1 MRWGGPLAASL
12 VALLAAVFLAAAG
25 LAVAGYDPV
34 AAGRALVA
42 GAFGSGERFTS
53 ITLVRATPLI
63 VTGLAVALAFRA
75 GVWNIGAEGQLY
87 AGAVA
92 AAWVGLT
99 FPTAPAWLLLPATM
113 AAAALAGGLW
123 TLVPVGLKFRAGV
136 GEVITTI
143 LMNFV
148 AIHTVAWL
156 VHGPLQEARG
166 VFPQTDS
173 LALAAQLPRIG
184 SGRLHAGFIVAVV
197 LAVVLWWLLKHSAW
211 GFRVRAVGASPRA
224 AAVSGRIATGRVVLG
239 AFVLSGMLA
248 GLAGGIEV
256 AGVTFALYENLSPG
270 YGYTAIAVALLA
282 GLNPLAVLL
291 AAGFFGVLQ
300 AGAAAMQRD
309 VGVPAVWVSAIE
321 ALVIL
326 AVLAA
331 DRFLRGG
338 AAAVA
343 ASPGRDR
350 SSSELPA
357 PEPSPPAGG

>member
-1 MRWGGPLAASL
+1 MIRRAFRPRLRSRRIGPLAAGV
-12 VALLAAVFLAAAG
+12 VALLAATLLAAAG
-25 LAVAGYDPV
+25 LALAGYDPV
-34 AAGRALVA
+34 AAGRALVS
-42 GAFGSGERFTS
+42 GAFGSWERFAS

-63 VTGLAVALAFRA
+63 LTGLAVALAFRA

-92 AAWVGLT
+92 AVWVGLT
-99 FPTAPAWLLLPATM
+99 FPGAPAWLLLPGAM
-113 AAAALAGGLW
+113 AAAAVAGGLW

-166 VFPQTDS
+166 VFPQTDPI
-173 LALAAQLPRIG
+173 ALAARLPRLG
-184 SGRLHAGFIVAVV
+184 SGRLHAGFPVAVV
-197 LAVVLWWLLKHSAW
+197 LAGALWWLLRHSAW
-211 GFRVRAVGASPRA
+211 GFRVRAVGASARA
-224 AAVSGRIATGRVVLG
+224 AAVSGRIRTGRVVLG
-239 AFVLSGMLA
+239 AFLLSGMLA
-248 GLAGGIEV
+248 GLAGGVEV
-256 AGVTFALYENLSPG
+256 AGVTLALYENLSPG

-326 AVLAA
+326 AVVAA
-331 DRFLRGG
+331 DRFLRRGVAGKGG
-338 AAAVA
+338 
-343 ASPGRDR
+343 G
-350 SSSELPA
+350 
-357 PEPSPPAGG
+357 